1 MKENID
7 FEYSIYYLTQ
17 VKQNKHNK
25 KPKTNTKIKKIKREI
40 LKEKQET
47 RNKLLEIKIV
57 IGDIESFCTQR

>member
-7 FEYSIYYLTQ
+7 FEYSIYHLTQ
-17 VKQNKHNK
+17 VKQNKHK

-40 LKEKQET
+40 LEEKQET